1 MAQKEGVTLFVEPL
15 TESVKE
21 AEVIGFT
28 GILIS
33 VDDDPEQ

>member
-15 TESVKE
+15 TESIQE
-21 AEVIGFT
+21 EEVIGFT